1 MYRKFLL
8 VLILFFAT
16 IITGCSSG
24 GGDCNHCYGAG
35 TPIPTPTPEARYAI
49 MGAVTNLPRS
59 YGNTIEFPDVPVTL
73 LDSNGNIIASA
84 TVSYQDG
91 NYRFDNIPP
100 GNYRIVYGELTDEQR
115 IEKDV
120 TVSDSDVIIPD
131 VMFVFI
137 GKIITFGDI
146 TVLGSNRWIVL
157 DIKDGKALI
166 LTEGAIE
173 CRPYNETDVPVTWET
188 CTLRTYL
195 NGEFYNKFS
204 NEDKLR
210 IIETNVINK
219 NNQWWVGIPGGIT
232 TNDKI
237 FLLSLEEVVLYFGDS
252 GQLADYSASPS
263 IYAIDDDYNDYRV
276 AYTMKELSYGT
287 AHWDANVAC
296 WWWLRSPGWSNDR
309 AAYVIFDG
317 SIDVYGGR
325 VYHNN
330 GCLRPALWLNL

>member
-137 GKIITFGDI
+137 GKIITFGDS

-173 CRPYNETDVPVTWET
+173 CRPYHVPGGTVAWET

-204 NEDKLR
+204 NEDKAR
-210 IIETNVINK
+210 IIETNIINQ
-219 NNQWWVGIPGGIT
+219 NNQWFGTNGGIT

-276 AYTMKELSYGT
+276 AYTMKELSYDT
-287 AHWDANVAC
+287 AHWNANVAC
-296 WWWLRSPGWSNDR
+296 VWWLRSPGDIDGTAAAVDADGWISLNGMYVSNN
-309 AAYVIFDG
+309 Y
-317 SIDVYGGR
+317 
-325 VYHNN
+325 

>member
-8 VLILFFAT
+8 VLILFFAA

-35 TPIPTPTPEARYAI
+35 NSIPAPTPEVRYAI
-49 MGAVTNLPRS
+49 MGLVTNIPGS
-59 YGNTIEFPDVPVTL
+59 YGNNYENSTVPVIL
-73 LDSNGNIIASA
+73 LDSNGNVIAST

-91 NYRFDNIPP
+91 YYRFDNLLP
-100 GNYRIVYGELTDEQR
+100 GDYRIVYGELTDEQR

-131 VMFVFI
+131 VKFVFI
-137 GKIITFGDI
+137 GKIITFGDS

-173 CRPYNETDVPVTWET
+173 CRPYNETAVSVTWET

-195 NGEFYNKFS
+195 NGEFYNKFT
-204 NEDKLR
+204 NADKAR
-210 IIETNVINK
+210 IVETNIINQ
-219 NNQWWVGIPGGIT
+219 NNQWYGTPGGENT
-232 TNDKI
+232 TDKI

-252 GQLADYSASPS
+252 GQLLDRPASLPW
-263 IYAIDDDYNDYRV
+263 IINDDYNVYRI
-276 AYTMKELSYGT
+276 AYTVKAFSYDIIS
-287 AHWDANVAC
+287 WSANQAC
-296 WWWLRSPGWSNDR
+296 WWWLRSPGKDDKVVANVTVDGFVYVNGDG
-309 AAYVIFDG
+309 AYQFG
-317 SIDVYGGR
+317 
-325 VYHNN
+325 